1 MKMLTIKPGTIITYK
16 EYPWYRKLF
25 AKLFHKELK
34 NNVCDIFAEQIS
46 IPTRYLELDEDIELY
61 EPVKPYS
68 KEEKNKL
75 QFLSKDYY
83 FSVEEI
89 VNLIRE
95 DTIDDIADIDN
106 CKWYKKINLNEVEK

>member
-1 MKMLTIKPGTIITYK
+1 MKILTIKPGTIITYK
-16 EYPWYRKLF
+16 KYPWYRNLF

-34 NNVCDIFAEQIS
+34 NNVCDIFVEQIS
-46 IPTRYLELDEDIELY
+46 IPTIYLEFDEDVKLY

-75 QFLSKDYY
+75 QLLYNDYY
-83 FSVEEI
+83 FAEEI

-95 DTIDDIADIDN
+95 NTIDDITDIDN
-106 CKWYKKINLNEVEK
+106 CKWYKRINLNEIEK